1 MARAGKSAK
10 SVKKVNKS
18 RVALWAAL
26 AVILVWFGVSSFT
39 GQIFGQLSTVQEN
52 DAAAFLPA
60 SAESTKVNEIEVKF
74 SDGNDSLP
82 ALVLFSGDG
91 LAAALPEIQKFVA
104 DAGTLEVPESGGRV
118 VNDFLIDGAQLVPFP
133 SEDGQA
139 VLLNVPLSS
148 DALIDP
154 LEGNEQALVVIVE
167 TLREAAKEVPG
178 IEAYVTGPGGI
189 LADLFGVFGEIDT
202 TLLVVTLSVVA
213 IILAFVYRSPT
224 LWLIP
229 LFSAL
234 IALTTAGAIVYYLAK
249 ADIVTLNGQSQ
260 GILFVLVIGAATD
273 YALLMISRYR
283 EELHHYPDPWSAM
296 KAAWRGVV
304 EPILAS
310 GSTASLGLLVLLAS
324 ELNSNRSTGP
334 VAAVGIASA
343 MLVMLTL
350 LPALLLVPSASLPLL
365 AGVVVL
371 AVGFGITRLTDL
383 ELSAVLPFAGLA
395 ALVVF
400 VAVVLG
406 GLMRL
411 MKKPPQWA
419 RWVRVPAAR
428 WVFWPKVPD
437 FDDVDPKLMGIWASV
452 ARAVGTRPRW
462 AWVISTLVLV
472 GAGAFAFQLNNDGI
486 DQTEALISRP
496 DSVIGQE
503 ELAKHFPAGSGSPTI
518 IIAPEA
524 KQAEVAAAALE
535 IEGVEAIEP
544 RRVGPVI
551 PGQPEPPIRV
561 EDGLVLLEATT
572 AGAADSVE
580 TRAAIPQLRDAVRS
594 VSPQAL
600 VGGFTAVGYD
610 TQQASTRDRNLII
623 PVVLLV
629 ILLILILLLRSIV
642 APLLLLGTVVLSFL
656 ATLGVSYLVFNYL
669 FAEWFNAPGF
679 LKADASFP
687 LFAFVFL
694 VALGIDY
701 NIFLMTRVR
710 EETKKLGTRPG
721 ILKGLTVTGG
731 VITSAGIVLAATFA
745 VLGVL
750 PLVFLAQIGFAV
762 SFGVLLD
769 TFLVR
774 SILVPALSYD
784 IGQKIWWPSKLAF
797 VKQPKVKPAPYEP
810 AKAVTA
816 KR

>member
-1 MARAGKSAK
+1 
-10 SVKKVNKS
+10 
-18 RVALWAAL
+18 
-26 AVILVWFGVSSFT
+26 
-39 GQIFGQLSTVQEN
+39 
-52 DAAAFLPA
+52 
-60 SAESTKVNEIEVKF
+60 
-74 SDGNDSLP
+74 
-82 ALVLFSGDG
+82 
-91 LAAALPEIQKFVA
+91 
-104 DAGTLEVPESGGRV
+104 
-118 VNDFLIDGAQLVPFP
+118 
-133 SEDGQA
+133 
-139 VLLNVPLSS
+139 
-148 DALIDP
+148 
-154 LEGNEQALVVIVE
+154 
-167 TLREAAKEVPG
+167 
-178 IEAYVTGPGGI
+178 
-189 LADLFGVFGEIDT
+189 
-202 TLLVVTLSVVA
+202 
-213 IILAFVYRSPT
+213 
-224 LWLIP
+224 LIP

-249 ADIVTLNGQSQ
+249 ADLVTLNGQSQ

-283 EELHHYPDPWSAM
+283 EELHHFSEPWGAI
-296 KAAWRGVV
+296 KAAWRGTF

-324 ELNSNRSTGP
+324 ELNSNKSTGP

-343 MLVMLTL
+343 MLVMLAL
-350 LPALLLVPSASLPLL
+350 LPALLVVPSVSLPLL
-365 AGVVVL
+365 AAVLIL
-371 AVGFGITRLTDL
+371 AVGFGLSQFTDL
-383 ELSAVLPFAGLA
+383 ELSSVFPVAGGAAGL
-395 ALVVF
+395 
-400 VAVVLG
+400 VAIAVIIG
-406 GLMRL
+406 GVTRL
-411 MKKPPQWA
+411 MKKPPNWA
-419 RWVRVPAAR
+419 WWVKIPAAR
-428 WVFWPKVPD
+428 WVFWPKVPE
-437 FDDVDPKLMGIWASV
+437 FDDVDPKLMGIWATV

-462 AWVISTLVLV
+462 AWVLSTLVLV

-503 ELAKHFPAGSGSPTI
+503 ELAKHFPAGAGSPTI
-518 IIAPEA
+518 IIAPEGSA
-524 KQAEVAAAALE
+524 EQVREVALSVD
-535 IEGVEAIEP
+535 GVEDVQL
-544 RRVGPVI
+544 RRVAPVI
-551 PGQPEPPIRV
+551 PGQPEPPVRV

-572 AGAADSVE
+572 SGAADSVE
-580 TRAAIPQLRDAVRS
+580 SRAAIPLLRDAVRG
-594 VSPQAL
+594 VTPEAL

-629 ILLILILLLRSIV
+629 ILVILILLLRSIV
-642 APLLLLGTVVLSFL
+642 APLLLLATVVLSFL

-669 FAEWFNAPGF
+669 FAEWFDAPGF

-710 EETKKLGTRPG
+710 EETLKLGTRPG

-731 VITSAGIVLAATFA
+731 VITSAGIVLSATFA

-797 VKQPKVKPAPYEP
+797 VKQPKVTRAPYEP
-810 AKAVTA
+810 KKALTS